1 MRFTNN
7 NTQYIRFY
15 IMMNQQEILKK
26 IGQIIQELNDQ
37 QQYLSKTSKIND
49 LELELFIANAD
60 FLIDHIEVLK
70 KLGAQN
76 ELVALDAAPAEVQ
89 IIDVVATEESLAE
102 EPEDMEELAEIVE
115 VAEQP
120 LFDFSFE
127 EESEEQVF
135 EFEKPMAI
143 EEVFDRVLSEE
154 EKEILLSKTVV
165 AVADEVEKEDL
176 VSPAEEEVGPEPF
189 LIAQDK
195 IAEPAIVVEEIKE
208 ERQLVMEE
216 EVKPAIIEVPEA
228 KMTLNELLS
237 SKAGNV
243 NAVSSFANSGT
254 TDLKTVISLNDKM
267 IFIKDLFN
275 GYNLAYSEAIEIL
288 NRFEAFEAADHFLLK
303 NYAQKNNWENKQEV
317 VDRFYE
323 YIHRKFVK

>member
-76 ELVALDAAPAEVQ
+76 ELVALEVAPAEVQ
-89 IIDVVATEESLAE
+89 IIEVIATEESLAE

-189 LIAQDK
+189 LITQ
-195 IAEPAIVVEEIKE
+195 EEIEETEITLEVVKE
-208 ERQLVMEE
+208 EIPIVMEE
-216 EVKPAIIEVPEA
+216 VEPAIIEVPES

-237 SKAGNV
+237 SKAGNA
-243 NAVSSFANSGT
+243 NAVSNFANSGT